1 MKNNSLKRKWNVY
14 SVFGVY
20 DHILQ
25 INVLIPIYRE
35 WFLFFL
41 FHFDK
46 KMYITASG
54 TTQRK
59 WEEEEEKKMK
69 KQKKAKLQ
77 SNFAY
82 EYIQAQLYEER

>member
-1 MKNNSLKRKWNVY
+1 
-14 SVFGVY
+14 
-20 DHILQ
+20 
-25 INVLIPIYRE
+25 
-35 WFLFFL
+35 
-41 FHFDK
+41 
-46 KMYITASG
+46 MYITASG
-54 TTQRK
+54 TTRRK